1 MRTNNSK
8 VKNVI
13 ISMYFILIVL
23 AILFATLFSA
33 FSDLTN
39 SSTLTFF
46 IVIGVFVFVF
56 LAAHKVSKYFEY
68 DSDGLQ
74 VVLINRGLLLSDY
87 FNYREHKLEFEKEH
101 LTGYKFNNYFV
112 YKNLVLHLTS
122 RHGHKKTEIFNVS
135 LVGRKKRKYIR
146 QSLSKIIKHN
156 RTIKQQIND

>member
-1 MRTNNSK
+1 
-8 VKNVI
+8 
-13 ISMYFILIVL
+13 MYFILIVL

-39 SSTLTFF
+39 SPTLTFF
-46 IVIGVFVFVF
+46 IIIGIF
-56 LAAHKVSKYFEY
+56 LVLFLVAHKVSKYFEY

-74 VVLINRGLLLSDY
+74 VVIINRGLLLSDY

-112 YKNLVLHLTS
+112 YKSLVLYITS
-122 RHGHKKTEIFNVS
+122 RHGHKRTETFNVS
-135 LVGRKKRKYIR
+135 LLTRKKRKYIR

-156 RTIKQQIND
+156 RNLKNQIND